1 MSEENDNI
9 LINSD
14 LKEIIPKFLQN
25 RKSDIN
31 TLKELIISSNFDQI
45 KHIAHKMA
53 GSSGSY
59 GFKKMGEL
67 GKEIELAA
75 SEQDLSKIKDT
86 LAVLN
91 QHFNNL
97 DIKFID

>member
-1 MSEENDNI
+1 MSKENDNI

-31 TLKELIISSNFDQI
+31 TINELIISSDFNQI

-75 SEQDLSKIKDT
+75 SEQDLSKIKDK
-86 LAVLN
+86 LAALN